1 MARQYHHAEAARR
14 CRRDEMTRERLYLF
28 DTTLRDGAQTNGVD
42 FTLHDKQLI
51 AKMLDEL
58 GIDYVEGGYPG
69 ANPTDTEF
77 FAKKPKLAHA
87 RFTAFGMTR
96 RPGRSASNDP
106 GLAALL
112 EAKGDGIWFVAKSSG
127 YQVRV
132 ALETTNEENLASI
145 SDSVKAAKKAGR
157 EVMLD
162 CEHFF
167 DGYKEDAA
175 FALACAKSAYDAG
188 ARWVVLCDTNGG
200 TMPHEVETIVG
211 EVIKYIPG
219 DHVGIHAHNDT
230 EQAVA
235 NSLAAVRA
243 GARQIQGTLNG
254 LGERCGNANLC
265 SLIPTLRLKSE
276 FSDRFEIG
284 VTDAKMATLMTVS
297 RTLDD
302 MLNRA
307 PNRHA
312 PYVGESAFVT
322 KTGIHASAV
331 LKDPTTYEHVLPEA
345 VGNHRKVLVSDQAGR
360 SNVIAE
366 LDRAGIPYDKND
378 PKLARLVEELKERE
392 AAGFA
397 YESANA
403 SFELLARRTL
413 GRVPEY
419 FQVEQFDV
427 NVEQRINSNGQR
439 VTVALA
445 VVKVD
450 VDGEKLISAA
460 EGNGPVNALDVALR
474 KDLGKFQRFIEGL
487 RLIDYR
493 VRILNGGTEAV
504 TRVLIESADENGE
517 KWTTIG
523 VSPNIIDASFQA
535 LMDSIIYKLVKSGA
549 AA

>member
-1 MARQYHHAEAARR
+1 MS
-14 CRRDEMTRERLYLF
+14 RERVYLF

-42 FTLHDKQLI
+42 FTLADKLAI
-51 AKMLDEL
+51 AGMLDKL

-69 ANPTDTEF
+69 ANPIDTELF
-77 FAKKPKLAHA
+77 GQDRKLAA
-87 RFTAFGMTR
+87 TFTAFGMTR
-96 RPGRSASNDP
+96 RPGRSTSNDP

-112 EAKGDGIWFVAKSSG
+112 EANADAICFVAKSSDFH
-127 YQVRV
+127 VRV
-132 ALETTNEENLASI
+132 ALETTPDENIASI
-145 SDSVKAAKKAGR
+145 RDSVRAARATGR
-157 EVMLD
+157 EVLLD

-167 DGYKEDAA
+167 DGYKSNPQ
-175 FALACAKSAYDAG
+175 FALACAKAAYDEG

-200 TMPHEVETIVG
+200 TLPHEVEAIVG
-211 EVIKYIPG
+211 AVCQVIPG

-265 SLIPTLRLKSE
+265 SLIPTLRLKGE
-276 FSDRFEIG
+276 FFDRFEIG
-284 VTDAKMATLMTVS
+284 VTEEKMATLMTVS

-331 LKDPTTYEHVLPEA
+331 MKDPQTYEHVLPES

-360 SNVIAE
+360 SNVMAE
-366 LDRAGIPYDKND
+366 LDRAGIAYEKND

-392 AAGFA
+392 AAGYA

-403 SFELLARRTL
+403 SFDLLARRTL

-419 FQVEQFDV
+419 FKVEQFDV
-427 NVEQRINSNGQR
+427 NVEQRYNANGQR

-450 VDGEKLISAA
+450 VAGERLISAA

-474 KDLGKFQRFIEGL
+474 KDLGKYQKYIEGL
-487 RLIDYR
+487 KLIDYR

-504 TRVLIESADENGE
+504 TRVLVESQDEAGE
-517 KWTTIG
+517 SWTTVG

-535 LMDSIIYKLVKSGA
+535 LMDSVVYKLVKSGA
-549 AA
+549 PA